1 MSATAPTPAQLVRLL
16 SSIRRQEPSA
26 NRLGIRFEG
35 AWTGP
40 DRLRVDG
47 EEFRVVA
54 CRSSLEARE
63 LLAEAGPEEKLVLL
77 TERDE
82 HDLGRDVVARLARRR
97 VLPMDPWIVL
107 LELFSARS
115 IEKRLT
121 RERWLT
127 SALLDAAPAEGYG
140 AVPTGYLDFETA
152 WDAFARAV
160 LRLSGGRPDVLKRLD
175 HPDASLLQQV
185 FHLFAGATRVESRH
199 PHQTWPQVADHRL
212 RGPTVGRD
220 ILFETVRDI
229 QRILQAD
236 RHDPMDRP
244 PTGLE
249 MISASQHSHVE
260 RERTQDSETPVE
272 GGNPTQ

>member
-140 AVPTGYLDFETA
+140 AVPTVY
-152 WDAFARAV
+152 
-160 LRLSGGRPDVLKRLD
+160 
-175 HPDASLLQQV
+175 
-185 FHLFAGATRVESRH
+185 
-199 PHQTWPQVADHRL
+199 
-212 RGPTVGRD
+212 
-220 ILFETVRDI
+220 
-229 QRILQAD
+229 
-236 RHDPMDRP
+236 
-244 PTGLE
+244 
-249 MISASQHSHVE
+249 
-260 RERTQDSETPVE
+260 
-272 GGNPTQ
+272 